1 MMLTVS
7 LSALSISMCGFYG
20 LLMAD
25 KDPDE
30 WTSITIRRRTYDRV
44 KACKSGGETFDEVL
58 TRLSADDEN
67 V

>member
-1 MMLTVS
+1 
-7 LSALSISMCGFYG
+7 MCGFYG